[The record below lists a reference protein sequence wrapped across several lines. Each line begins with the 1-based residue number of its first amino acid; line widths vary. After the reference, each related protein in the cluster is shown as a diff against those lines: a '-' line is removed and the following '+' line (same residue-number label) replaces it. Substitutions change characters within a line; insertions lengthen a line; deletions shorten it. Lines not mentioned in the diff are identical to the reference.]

1 MAEETELTGREKQL
15 GFVVDWVTVGK
26 NQEKGHFCG
35 KIDRILVLCLVC
47 ASLSSGKA
55 RIPSWDTWLDLI
67 LQAGG

>member
-1 MAEETELTGREKQL
+1 MAEEMELTGREKQL

-35 KIDRILVLCLVC
+35 KIDKILVLCLVW

-55 RIPSWDTWLDLI
+55 RIPSWDTWSDLI

>member
-1 MAEETELTGREKQL
+1 MAEEMELTGREKQL

-26 NQEKGHFCG
+26 KPGERTFLWENRQ
-35 KIDRILVLCLVC
+35 DLVLCLVC

-55 RIPSWDTWLDLI
+55 QIPSWDTWLDLI